1 MVRMILRNGS
11 KKEKTMKKTLNFIGI
26 MALTMVMFSC
36 TKEAGKLTEQIN
48 DSEKETSSEA
58 TEEEKKTDVTNLDP
72 EKYLVGFGVSLEGVQ
87 TKAEVN
93 LTSGALAFED
103 GDEALVVCGT
113 ETGTYVYASSS
124 EMFAPKTVG
133 DAIELSGKDA
143 TVYYPAAEFE
153 YNAGTVTFTMPAAVT
168 AGSADDLGDKLPL
181 CGIVPMSDTPEA
193 DFKNLGSVLYVRFN
207 STAADGETITAV
219 ELSGSGVN
227 ITGSGEVTWSS
238 KTPVLAALDGG
249 TSLTID
255 CSAASKH
262 LTSAAYQEFFF
273 FLPQSGSF
281 EDMTIKAYYGKS
293 DGTVSYSPYEQ
304 ISRSSA
310 MTLSRGKL
318 VKIQKTLSGFF
329 GGGDGSAD
337 YPYLITNGDQ
347 FKALSTLGNNTTSG
361 YSNVGKLYYDYNST
375 SSRNFFR
382 SAGANYRQTTD
393 IDFAKA
399 DLSDYMVGI
408 AGNNSD
414 AASFKGI
421 YDGDN
426 HKISNFSIFVDKD
439 YVGLFANVA
448 GVIKNLTLENISV
461 TGKQATGGII
471 AWLNGTATNC
481 HVTGTSSV
489 TGTNGSA
496 GIAASIRNA
505 SLVYGCTNYATIS
518 GSGNVGGV
526 VGYMANAG
534 KVERC
539 NNNGT
544 VIGSSRR
551 VGGILGACNASG
563 GKVLGCQNFGNVT
576 NTYAGSGEYGNL
588 NGGIVGDATNG
599 MEINASSTPSPA
611 VYSRNEGAVSGKNGT
626 GGIIGQLNGGSI
638 ACTTNAGPV
647 NGTYDVGGI
656 IGIKANGGIWSL
668 VFNQGTV
675 TGTYNVG
682 GLVGRQEN
690 GSLCGNVLSASTNY
704 VRNEA
709 PVTATGKDGSN
720 FTAAGGLI
728 GRMNGGNLG
737 DPSVKKTAEN
747 TGNVTATGSGDG
759 VGGLVGY
766 LVAGNVA
773 HCRSNATITNS
784 RKCVGGAIGWMAGG
798 KVYNSYAKGIVKGLG
813 QVGGFVG
820 YIFATE
826 DSYII
831 NCAAGASRVVATN
844 NAANDGVGG
853 FVGYMNQA
861 SDTYADKKV
870 VIANCVAWKGVIKA
884 PNEDNTSSNTIR
896 VGGFAGVLNYQT
908 NGGGNT
914 ILQNCYYQGL
924 PSTMGYGGGEDDDTL
939 PTRGPAKG
947 SANGMIGIFG
957 GYLKGLVK
965 DCYAPRTSD
974 TKNDIFAGG
983 NSYYTGSGNQSRLM
997 EDIMYGRQKITWALS
1012 NVNGS
1017 ESVAANTYYL
1027 DGLLDYVAEK
1037 VGNKYGGVAL
1047 STWANYTVGTD
1058 KYFYPSVL
1066 TELGEDF
1073 YKK

>member
-1 MVRMILRNGS
+1 
-11 KKEKTMKKTLNFIGI
+11 MKKTLNFIGI

-124 EMFAPKTVG
+124 KMFAPKTVG

-153 YNAGTVTFTMPAAVT
+153 YSAGTVTFTMPAAVT

-193 DFKNLGSVLYVRFN
+193 YFKNLGSVLYVRFN

-238 KTPVLAALDGG
+238 ETPVLAALDGGG

-310 MTLSRGKL
+310 MTLSPGKL

-347 FKALSTLGNNTTSG
+347 FKALSTLGNNTTTG

-382 SAGANYRQTTD
+382 SAGANYRQTAD
-393 IDFAKA
+393 IDFADA

-408 AGNNSD
+408 AGNNGD
-414 AASFKGI
+414 AASFKGT
-421 YDGDN
+421 YDGDS
-426 HKISNFSIFVDKD
+426 HKISNFSISVPSTTW
-439 YVGLFANVA
+439 VGLFANTA
-448 GVIKNLTLENISV
+448 GEIKNLTLENIVVEGNEAVGGIVGWLDGKVTNCSV
-461 TGKQATGGII
+461 TGE
-471 AWLNGTATNC
+471 
-481 HVTGTSSV
+481 SSV
-489 TGTNGSA
+489 KGTNGVS
-496 GIAASIRNA
+496 GIAANIRNA
-505 SLVYGCTNYATIS
+505 SVVSGCTNYAVVT
-518 GSGNVGGV
+518 GSGNNGGI
-526 VGYMANAG
+526 VGYMAQAG
-534 KVERC
+534 KIERC
-539 NNNGT
+539 TNRGAVNSTGWT
-544 VIGSSRR
+544 
-551 VGGILGACNASG
+551 VGGILGSCNNAG
-563 GKVLGCQNFGNVT
+563 GKVYGCQNFAAVTSTQGNV
-576 NTYAGSGEYGNL
+576 
-588 NGGIVGDATNG
+588 GGIVGGAANG
-599 MEINASSTPSPA
+599 VEINASSSPSPS
-611 VYSRNEGAVSGKNGT
+611 VYSRNEGPVSGT
-626 GGIIGQLNGGSI
+626 QS
-638 ACTTNAGPV
+638 
-647 NGTYDVGGI
+647 VGGI
-656 IGIKANGGIWSL
+656 IGRLGAGSIACSANTGTVNGTNNVGGIVGFKVNGGVWSA
-668 VFNQGTV
+668 VKNEGDV

-682 GLVGRQEN
+682 GIVGYQQA
-690 GSLCGNVLSASTNY
+690 GGLCGNLTTGNKNNRIVNQGT
-704 VRNEA
+704 VI
-709 PVTATGKDGSN
+709 ATGKDGNN
-720 FTAAGGLI
+720 FSSAGGLI
-728 GRMNGGNLG
+728 GRMDGGTLG
-737 DPSVKKTAEN
+737 DATAVKTAEN
-747 TGNVTATGSGDG
+747 EGDVTGTGSGDG

-766 LVAGNVA
+766 LKAGTVAR
-773 HCRSNATITNS
+773 CRSNATITSN
-784 RKCVGGAIGWMAGG
+784 RKCVGGAIGWMAAGM
-798 KVYNSYAKGIVKGLG
+798 VVNSYAKGIVKGLG

-820 YIFATE
+820 YMFATE

-844 NAANDGVGG
+844 NAVNDGVGG

-861 SDTYADKKV
+861 STTYADKQV
-870 VIANCVAWKGVIKA
+870 VIANCVAWEGVIKA
-884 PNEDNTSSNTIR
+884 PNEDNTASNKIR

-924 PSTMGYGGGEDDDTL
+924 PTTMGCGGGEDDDTL
-939 PTRGPAKG
+939 PTSGPNTG
-947 SANGMIGIFG
+947 GVVGIFG
-957 GYLKGLVK
+957 GYLRGLEK
-965 DCYAPRTSD
+965 DCYADRA
-974 TKNDIFAGG
+974 NDPDNAIYAGG
-983 NSYYTGSGNQSRLM
+983 SAYYTGSSNQNRLTTA
-997 EDIMYGRQKITWALS
+997 IMYGRSKITWDITK
-1012 NVNGS
+1012 VNGS
-1017 ESVAANTYYL
+1017 DTIEKGTYYL
-1027 DGLLDYVAEK
+1027 DGLLDYVAGK
-1037 VGNKYGGVAL
+1037 VGNTYGGVAL